1 MATGGSWSSSS
12 AAITVDA
19 GGVVTGGAAGTAV
32 ISYTTTNSCGTQVDT
47 LTVTVDS
54 VILPGTISGGTSKLC
69 VGANTAYTDGA
80 GTGVWAVSNSN
91 VTIAG
96 GVITGVSAGTS
107 ILSYTTTNTCGSN
120 TDTLTVSVDAPLVAN
135 AITGTSIFCIGSTST
150 LSDVATGGSWSSSSA
165 TITVDAGG
173 VVTGGAAGTAMIS
186 YTTTNSCGTQVDTLT
201 VTVDPMLV
209 PGTITGGTSPLCIGA
224 NTTYTD
230 AVPGG
235 IWSSS
240 NADVSVTGGM
250 VTGFVAGSS
259 IISYTTTNSCGINSD
274 TLTVTVEAPLTA
286 NAITGATTFC
296 NGTTS
301 TLSDA
306 AAGGTW
312 SSGDTTIARADASGL
327 VTGNAAGTALI
338 SYSTTNSCGSQTDTL
353 TVTITDVP
361 VVGVIIGAT
370 SVCIT
375 SSTAL
380 SDTTL
385 VGTWTSSDP
394 LTASVDPVT
403 GLLTGNAA
411 GVVTISFTSTNGC
424 GTTTVTALDTV
435 ITAPVV
441 LPIAGAMTICNTLT
455 LSLSDAATGGTWT
468 TDSATI
474 ATIDPVTGLLTS
486 TGGGVVTIS
495 YSVTNSCGTTTVTTT
510 DTVIAVPTVTSIS
523 GPTQVCQGSIITVND
538 GVAGGIWSSSD
549 PTIASID
556 ASGNITGIA
565 GGSVVISYTAGNVCG
580 SITVMY
586 PDTVYVTPVAGVIS
600 SPATICIGS
609 PVTLTNG
616 PAGGTWMSSN
626 VTLASID
633 SVTGVVTGVASGVVT
648 LSYTVGNQCG
658 STTATVIDSINII
671 PSVAAISGATSVCT
685 ATTIALTDITP
696 GGVWSSS
703 DSAVAAIDPVFGVVV
718 GGTSGIVTLSYSV
731 SNTCGTTTVTY
742 VDTVNSLPVAGAISG
757 STSICMGSSTVLSD
771 TTAGGTWSTSDG
783 TIASVD
789 ATGTVTGVATGTA
802 TISYTLFDVCGATT
816 VTSTVTVNSLPVVDA
831 IVGAGTLC
839 AGTSIIYTDDSLGGV
854 WSSSD
859 NTIVTVDATGNVTG
873 IGAGSATITYT
884 VTNAATCSAYVTAPI
899 TIAPLPVVD
908 SIAGLTGICIGG
920 STTLTND
927 TLGGVWHS
935 SDAAVA
941 IIDPAGAV
949 TTVGAGTT
957 ILSYTVT
964 SGAGCATVVTK
975 MFTVS
980 PLPVVD
986 VIAGTTTVC
995 AGNAISLSDL
1005 TAGGV
1010 WTSSDNT
1017 IATVDAAGNVTGM
1030 AAGSA
1035 TISYT
1040 LTSGAGCSTTVTT
1053 GVTVN
1058 AVPVLTS
1065 ITGLSGVCVGSGVTL
1080 YETSSG
1086 GTWSTSSSSIATVD
1100 ASGLVTGVALGTA
1113 IITYSETNAVGCT
1126 ATVYDT
1132 INVTDLLATST
1143 VTPSGS
1149 ATLCG
1154 GSPVNLVVSTAG
1166 STVGITYQ
1174 WYMNGALIT
1183 GATNTSYIADT
1194 VGVYT
1199 VVLSNGGCSSV
1210 LTPVNVI
1217 APPHPLIN
1225 VTGGDILY
1233 TGSFATYQWYLNGV
1247 AIPGATHSTY
1257 TETGAGNYT
1266 VMVTDGNGCMVTSA
1280 VYAIVGVNV
1289 VLNNIDIKVY
1299 PNPATSVIRIDAPI
1313 KVNATILSVD
1323 GKVLMQGKDVTS
1335 MDISELAAGMYIIKV
1350 YDENNELLKTDK
1362 FVKAE

>member
-1 MATGGSWSSSS
+1 
-12 AAITVDA
+12 
-19 GGVVTGGAAGTAV
+19 
-32 ISYTTTNSCGTQVDT
+32 
-47 LTVTVDS
+47 
-54 VILPGTISGGTSKLC
+54 
-69 VGANTAYTDGA
+69 
-80 GTGVWAVSNSN
+80 
-91 VTIAG
+91 
-96 GVITGVSAGTS
+96 
-107 ILSYTTTNTCGSN
+107 
-120 TDTLTVSVDAPLVAN
+120 
-135 AITGTSIFCIGSTST
+135 
-150 LSDVATGGSWSSSSA
+150 
-165 TITVDAGG
+165 
-173 VVTGGAAGTAMIS
+173 MIS